1 MYFTDTFW
9 PDFDA
14 IAFAKSLEWFQKR
27 ERRFGQTGLQIL
39 EKTIVRNA

>member
-1 MYFTDTFW
+1 MYFTDIFW

-14 IAFAKSLEWFQKR
+14 KAFEESLNWFRKR

-39 EKTIVRNA
+39 EKTISKNA